1 MLNHFDKGGF
11 MDIKE
16 KRILISLISSVIIL
30 LVYAWY
36 VYQNY
41 IAGNPDMLNDFTF
54 WGKSFLFLIPVA
66 IVSQIIIQIIFA
78 IFIKITSDEE
88 VDPIEDERDKLIELK
103 AIKISHYLFIV
114 GFMLAMGTLA
124 LGMKPWLMFVVLI
137 SSGFVASIVNE
148 IARLIFYRR
157 GV

>member
-1 MLNHFDKGGF
+1 

-16 KRILISLISSVIIL
+16 KRILISLISSTFIML
-30 LVYAWY
+30 FYGWY

-41 IAGNPDMLNDFTF
+41 IAGQPEVLSDFTF
-54 WGKSFLFLIPVA
+54 WGKSFLVLIPVA
-66 IVSQIIIQIIFA
+66 IVAQIIIQIIFA

-103 AIKISHYLFIV
+103 AIKISHYIFIV